1 MKTQRR
7 SVTTISRAAADLAI
21 ALSAQ
26 HISCA
31 ARTAVGRDLQQ
42 RSALPAQF
50 ATPSICAAKTAV
62 ARFHHPAVERDSA
75 TETLRIGVHHSR
87 VLFCPIVLFDRGAE
101 QLRRRTARSVERIL
115 AELRAAAMLMSST
128 VKVRV
133 ASCHSWALSP
143 THVVWNAPAS
153 RVARHEHHASLT
165 RALPRVA

>member
-1 MKTQRR
+1 MCMCLAGGCLGLRARVAWHSAWLERPSGVIYSSEVRCPRNSRRRR
-7 SVTTISRAAADLAI
+7 SAPR
-21 ALSAQ
+21 
-26 HISCA
+26 
-31 ARTAVGRDLQQ
+31 R
-42 RSALPAQF
+42 P
-50 ATPSICAAKTAV
+50 PM

-101 QLRRRTARSVERIL
+101 KLRRRTARSVERIL

-143 THVVWNAPAS
+143 THVVWNDPAS